1 MAKDLG
7 LALLIDTYG
16 ACLTDKQRSV
26 LEMYYFEDMSLGEI
40 AELEGISR
48 QGVRDS
54 IKRGEYTL
62 KELEDNLQFAQK
74 FENLNMY
81 TRAIRKSA
89 KDILAY
95 VDTRGYTEQIRRAA
109 NDIVECADSLDKY
122 VQDEEE

>member
-54 IKRGEYTL
+54 IKRGEATL
-62 KELEDNLQFAQK
+62 HELEDQLGFATR
-74 FENLNMY
+74 FGELGEY

-95 VDTRGYTEQIRRAA
+95 VDTRGYTEQIRRSA
-109 NDIVECADSLDKY
+109 NDIVDCANKLDQY
-122 VQDEEE
+122 FQGE

>member
-16 ACLTDKQRSV
+16 ACLTEKQRSV

-54 IKRGEYTL
+54 IKRGESTL
-62 KELEDNLQFAQK
+62 KELEDQLQFAGK
-74 FENLNMY
+74 FEQLNAY
-81 TRAIRKSA
+81 TRMIRTQA

-95 VDTRGYTEQIRRAA
+95 VDSRGYTEQIRRAA
-109 NDIVECADSLDKY
+109 NEIVECANSLDSF
-122 VQDEEE
+122 VEGDE

>member
-16 ACLTDKQRSV
+16 ACLTEKQRSV

-54 IKRGEYTL
+54 IKRGESTL
-62 KELEDNLQFAQK
+62 KELQDQLQFAGK
-74 FENLNMY
+74 FEQLNAY
-81 TRAIRKSA
+81 TRMIRKQA

-95 VDTRGYTEQIRRAA
+95 VDSRGYTEQIRRAA
-109 NDIVECADSLDKY
+109 NEIVECANSLDSF
-122 VQDEEE
+122 VEGDE

>member
-16 ACLTDKQRSV
+16 ACLTEKQRSV

-48 QGVRDS
+48 QVVRDS
-54 IKRGEYTL
+54 IKRGESTL
-62 KELEDNLQFAQK
+62 KELEDQLQFAGR
-74 FENLNMY
+74 FEQLTAY
-81 TRAIRKSA
+81 SRVIRKYA

-95 VDTRGYTEQIRRAA
+95 VDSRGYTEQIRRAA
-109 NDIVECADSLDKY
+109 NEIVECANQLDSFVEGD
-122 VQDEEE
+122 D

>member
-1 MAKDLG
+1 
-7 LALLIDTYG
+7 
-16 ACLTDKQRSV
+16 
-26 LEMYYFEDMSLGEI
+26 MYYFEDMSLGEI

>member
-16 ACLTDKQRSV
+16 ACLTEKQRSV

-54 IKRGEYTL
+54 IKRGESTL
-62 KELEDNLQFAQK
+62 KELEDQLQFAGR
-74 FENLNMY
+74 FEQLTAY
-81 TRAIRKSA
+81 SRVIRKYA

-95 VDTRGYTEQIRRAA
+95 VDSRGYTEQTRRAA
-109 NDIVECADSLDKY
+109 NEIVECANQLDSFVEGD
-122 VQDEEE
+122 D

>member
-7 LALLIDTYG
+7 LASLIDTYG
-16 ACLTDKQRSV
+16 ACLTEKQRSV
-26 LEMYYFEDMSLGEI
+26 MEMYYFEDMSLGEI

-54 IKRGEYTL
+54 IKRGESTL
-62 KELEDNLQFAQK
+62 FELEEQLQFAHK
-74 FENLNMY
+74 FETLNLY

-95 VDTRGYTEQIRRAA
+95 VDSRGYTEQIRRAA
-109 NDIVECADSLDKY
+109 NDIVDCANRLDQF
-122 VQDEEE
+122 VQDEE

>member
-16 ACLTDKQRSV
+16 ACLTEKQRSV

-54 IKRGEYTL
+54 IKRGESTL
-62 KELEDNLQFAQK
+62 KELEDQLQFAGK
-74 FENLNMY
+74 FEQLNAY
-81 TRAIRKSA
+81 TRMIRKQA

-95 VDTRGYTEQIRRAA
+95 VDSRGYTEQIRRAA
-109 NDIVECADSLDKY
+109 NEIVECANSLDSF
-122 VQDEEE
+122 VEGDE

>member
-16 ACLTDKQRSV
+16 ACLTEKQRSV

-40 AELEGISR
+40 ADLEGISR

-54 IKRGEYTL
+54 IKRGESTL
-62 KELEDNLQFAQK
+62 KELEDQLQFAGK
-74 FENLNMY
+74 FEQLNAY
-81 TRAIRKSA
+81 TRMIRKQA

-95 VDTRGYTEQIRRAA
+95 VDSRGYTEQIRRAA
-109 NDIVECADSLDKY
+109 NEIVECANSLDSF
-122 VQDEEE
+122 VEGDE